1 MGNNTIS
8 LIKELLSR
16 KLTQT
21 RKKVFC
27 ELESMQNELKNQW
40 TESKL
45 DPVEEEIKLEIWNK
59 VMERCEVRKTIKP
72 NKTVWYAVAAS
83 IALVFMTGTYFFL
96 NNQTKVTEEFVSV
109 VAEKSQI
116 YTLPDSSTVWMQP
129 GCSLR
134 YAKDFNRDRR
144 VWLKGNSL
152 FEVRKRMHST
162 FRVYINHAFI
172 EVRGT
177 CFLVKQD
184 KPTQNEITLFSGS
197 IDFNINSKGTKTK
210 LTPLQKIVYDSET
223 LNTRVETV
231 ENLNWKNGKY
241 NFDEMPLNQLVREI
255 NKLYNANIILSKNIK
270 KQSAFTGSI
279 RFDESLND
287 VIEKICFTLNLNKDI
302 NKDEIVIHN

>member
-1 MGNNTIS
+1 MENNKII

-21 RKKVFC
+21 RKKMFG
-27 ELESMQNELKNQW
+27 ELEVVQSELKKQW

-45 DPVEEEIKLEIWNK
+45 DPVEEDIKQQIWIK
-59 VMERCEVRKTIKP
+59 VAERCEMRRTIKP
-72 NKTVWYAVAAS
+72 SKKVWYAIAAS

-96 NNQTKVTEEFVSV
+96 NDQTKVTGEFVSV
-109 VAEKSQI
+109 VAEKSKV
-116 YTLPDSSTVWMQP
+116 YTLPDSSKVWMQP
-129 GCSLR
+129 GCALR
-134 YAKDFNRDRR
+134 FAKDFNSDRR
-144 VWLKGNSL
+144 VWLIGNSL
-152 FEVRKRMHST
+152 FEVRKQMHST

-184 KPTQNEITLFSGS
+184 KPTQNEITLFSGL
-197 IDFNINSKGTKTK
+197 IDFNINSKGIKTRVE
-210 LTPLQKIVYDSET
+210 PLQKIVYDSET
-223 LNTRVETV
+223 LNARVETV

-241 NFDEMPLNQLVREI
+241 NFNEMPLKQLVREI
-255 NKLYNANIILSKNIK
+255 NKLYNANIVLSKDIR

-279 RFDESLND
+279 RFEESLED

-302 NKDEIVIHN
+302 NDDEIVIHN

>member
-1 MGNNTIS
+1 MENKKII
-8 LIKELLSR
+8 LIKELLSH

-21 RKKVFC
+21 RKKMFG
-27 ELESMQNELKNQW
+27 ELEVVQSELKKQW

-45 DPVEEEIKLEIWNK
+45 DPVEEEIKQQIWIK
-59 VMERCEVRKTIKP
+59 VAERCEVRRTIKP
-72 NKTVWYAVAAS
+72 NKTVWYAIAAS

-96 NNQTKVTEEFVSV
+96 NDQTKVTEEFVSV
-109 VAEKSQI
+109 VAEKSKV
-116 YTLPDSSTVWMQP
+116 YTLPDSSKVWMQP

-134 YAKDFNRDRR
+134 FAKDFNSDRR

-184 KPTQNEITLFSGS
+184 KPTQNEITLFSGL
-197 IDFNINSKGTKTK
+197 IDFNIDSKGIKTRVE
-210 LTPLQKIVYDSET
+210 PLQKIVYDSET
-223 LNTRVETV
+223 LKARVETV

-241 NFDEMPLNQLVREI
+241 NFNEMPLEQLVSEI
-255 NKLYNANIILSKNIK
+255 NKLYNANIVLSKDIR

-279 RFDESLND
+279 RFEESLED

-302 NKDEIVIHN
+302 NDDEIVIHN